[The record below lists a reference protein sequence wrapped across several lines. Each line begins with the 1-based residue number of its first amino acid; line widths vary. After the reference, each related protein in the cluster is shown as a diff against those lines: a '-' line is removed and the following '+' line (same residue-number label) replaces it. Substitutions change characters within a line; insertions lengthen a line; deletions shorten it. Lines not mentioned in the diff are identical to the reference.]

1 MPSPFSITQAR
12 CSALSDPSLR
22 EEIHEHT
29 GSDLETSSILRSL
42 RRFGED
48 ASIQYYEVTPTP
60 SRRTHYQAPA
70 FAWTVRAM
78 R

>member
-1 MPSPFSITQAR
+1 M
-12 CSALSDPSLR
+12 
-22 EEIHEHT
+22 
-29 GSDLETSSILRSL
+29 ETSSILRSL